1 MLPCAS
7 GRRPGVALDAQYA
20 TESFLCLGSCL
31 GRSGKFKIPV
41 YTTYR
46 GQTCLELGC
55 TLKGV
60 LLNLVAFNLGSVRRF
75 VLSLGV

>member
-1 MLPCAS
+1 MLV
-7 GRRPGVALDAQYA
+7 GVDLVSRLTRSMQQ
-20 TESFLCLGSCL
+20 SRSLLCLGSCL

-75 VLSLGV
+75 VISLGV